1 MPHAS
6 LSRRQR
12 GFTLVEL
19 LVVIGII
26 ALLISILLPSLSQA
40 RRAAATVKC
49 AANLRSIIQA
59 QIMYASEN
67 KGWIA
72 GSAHTTGFPLLG
84 ESNFSV
90 PPGPYTNTNAP
101 GIVHINDW
109 MSPLGRIIGLNFNE
123 GPTVADRGERFR
135 QLLEFQGFQCPENQG
150 ILMTRF
156 GTSNP
161 DFGALPWQS
170 YNMAFIFT
178 LTSNNGVRP
187 KGVTLTSHTNR
198 SGGNISGGQPAYDP
212 PEGYGPR
219 LASIKDASK
228 KIAFADGSRSSQ
240 GEAPTYDSSISGGGG
255 GPFADQGAWSTFT
268 RAWYRGQ
275 ALGNGASGADARLF
289 AFRHGSLKP
298 GARGG
303 DFRMNAAFWDGH
315 VEALNDLEASNPSLW
330 MPNGTRIQAG
340 RGNQQFPD
348 TYDRFM
354 SGQTGTV
361 IVN

>member
-1 MPHAS
+1 MSSKPHGH
-6 LSRRQR
+6 RKH

-26 ALLISILLPSLSQA
+26 AVLISILLPSLNQA

-49 AANLRSIIQA
+49 AANLRSIMQA

-67 KGWIA
+67 NGWIA
-72 GSAHTTGFPLLG
+72 GSAHTTGYPLLG

-90 PPGPYTNTNAP
+90 PPGPYSNTNAP

-109 MSPLGRIIGLNFNE
+109 MSPLGRIMGVKFNE

-135 QLLEFQGFQCPENQG
+135 QLLEYPGFQCPANQG
-150 ILMTRF
+150 VVMTVF
-156 GTSNP
+156 GSNP

-178 LTSNNGVRP
+178 LTANQGVRP
-187 KGVTLTSHTNR
+187 RNVTQASHNNR
-198 SGGNISGGQPAYDP
+198 SGGNISGGLPAYDP
-212 PEGYGPR
+212 PESYSPR
-219 LASIKDASK
+219 LSSIRNPTR
-228 KIAFADGSRSSQ
+228 KIAFADGSRSTQ
-240 GEAPTYDSSISGGGG
+240 GPAPTYDSSISGSGG

-275 ALGNGASGADARLF
+275 AAGNGAAGNDARLY
-289 AFRHGSLKP
+289 AFRHGSLRP

-303 DFRMNAAFWDGH
+303 EFRFNAAFWDGH
-315 VEALNDLEASNPSLW
+315 VELLNDLEASNPSLW

-340 RGNQQFPD
+340 RGTQQFPD

-354 SGQTGTV
+354 NGATGVITV
-361 IVN
+361 N

>member
-1 MPHAS
+1 MPFGS
-6 LSRRQR
+6 LFRRSS

-26 ALLISILLPSLSQA
+26 ALLISILLPTLGQA
-40 RRAAATVKC
+40 RRAAATIKC
-49 AANLRSIIQA
+49 AANLRSIVQA

-90 PPGPYTNTNAP
+90 PAGPYSNTNAP

-109 MSPLGRIIGLNFNE
+109 MSPLGQIIGVSFNE
-123 GPTVADRGERFR
+123 GPTVTDRGERFR
-135 QLLEFQGFQCPENQG
+135 QLLEYPGFQCPENQG
-150 ILMTRF
+150 VLMTVF
-156 GTSNP
+156 GSNP

-178 LTSNNGVRP
+178 LTSNNGMRP
-187 KGVTLTSHTNR
+187 SNVTQTSHNNR
-198 SGGNISGGQPAYDP
+198 SGGNFSGGVPAYDP
-212 PEGYGPR
+212 PNNYGPR
-219 LASIKDASK
+219 LSSIKDATR

-240 GEAPTYDSSISGGGG
+240 GTAPTYDSSISGGGG

-275 ALGNGASGADARLF
+275 AQGNGASGSDARIYS
-289 AFRHGSLKP
+289 FRHGSLRS

-303 DFRMNAAFWDGH
+303 EFRMNAAFWDGH
-315 VEALNDLEASNPSLW
+315 VELLNDLEASNPSLW
-330 MPNGTRIQAG
+330 MPSGTRIQAG
-340 RGNQQFPD
+340 RSTQQFPD
-348 TYDRFM
+348 TYDLFM
-354 SGQTGTV
+354 NGANGTTT
-361 IVN
+361 VN